1 MPRPRARRSHD
12 GARRRR
18 VGAGLRLVRYL
29 MARHSIERANVIG
42 HAMANDSP
50 FFKDLRGWRD
60 THTDWQAADVRESR
74 SRL

>member
-1 MPRPRARRSHD
+1 
-12 GARRRR
+12 
-18 VGAGLRLVRYL
+18 